1 MTGNKL
7 MSATDVIGVIV
18 RLAGLGFIQTGLF
31 DLYYVV
37 VKIIGIQTQSKL
49 PLSWDVRGFLLYSI
63 WGIIL
68 IVSAKSIARLAYW
81 GET

>member
-1 MTGNKL
+1 M
-7 MSATDVIGVIV
+7 MSGSDVIGVIV

-37 VKIIGIQTQSKL
+37 VKIVGIQTQSKL
-49 PLSWDVRGFLLYSI
+49 PLSWDVRGFLLYFV

-68 IVSAKSIARLAYW
+68 IVGANSIARLVYW
-81 GET
+81 GETQE